1 MTCAASA
8 GESDE
13 PENTK
18 RRADGSAGGQHACA
32 IAQGLGIETV
42 IVPRFSSILSAYGI
56 ACADLTAESAVPF
69 AAEVTSQSIFGSSS
83 TYKEVLARVDSM
95 KADVTEELV
104 EQGANADQIDF
115 TVSIAVAY
123 DGADTILQIPL
134 STNLLEEF
142 KAAHLRETSFSME
155 RKVNMSGV
163 RVRGV
168 GKSFSVSPKDY
179 ASGLVQAESAGQ
191 AIVGRSSSETTAYFE
206 VDGSIQTVSTPVYV
220 LGQVPLGSKIAGPA
234 IIVDS
239 TQTIVVEP
247 GTTAFCLAEHV
258 ILRVPQSLP
267 LTDTIVPQPNGDS
280 TLASLKNAASSLL
293 ETVKPVKSDP
303 IMLAV
308 FANRFM
314 SIAEQM
320 GHTLQRTS
328 ISVSIKERLDFSC
341 SIHGTDGAL
350 VANAPHIPVHLGS
363 MQYAVQAQH
372 EHWKGKLRPGDV
384 LLTNHPQWGGEPGP
398 WRCIAEHELMAG
410 THLPDLTV
418 VTPVFDP
425 KDDEKILFY
434 VASRGH
440 HTDMYVASRL
450 RTHLMPLRPLTG
462 QRRNRRHIHE
472 PHLKAPLGRRR
483 VHNDLQARLRRSVR
497 RSGRARAV
505 RQTGPVSRLERDQT
519 YRPQHHGPPSGH

>member
-1 MTCAASA
+1 M
-8 GESDE
+8 
-13 PENTK
+13 
-18 RRADGSAGGQHACA
+18 
-32 IAQGLGIETV
+32 
-42 IVPRFSSILSAYGI
+42 PRFSSILSAYGI

-69 AAEVTSQSIFGSSS
+69 AAEVTPEATFGASI
-83 TYKEVLARVDSM
+83 TYREVLARVDNM
-95 KADVTEELV
+95 KAEVSRELV
-104 EQGANADQIDF
+104 EQGANAERIDF
-115 TVSIAVAY
+115 TVSISVAY

-134 STNLLEEF
+134 STQLLEEF

-163 RVRGV
+163 RVQGT

-179 ASGLVQAESAGQ
+179 AADLAAAESAALSFSGQ
-191 AIVGRSSSETTAYFE
+191 SASETTAYFE
-206 VDGSIQTVSTPVYV
+206 VAGAVKGISTPVYV
-220 LGQVPLGSKIAGPA
+220 LGDVPLGAKVAGPA

-267 LTDTIVPQPNGDS
+267 VSDSVIPQLDGHATIAQ
-280 TLASLKNAASSLL
+280 LKEFASSPLQ
-293 ETVKPVKSDP
+293 TVAPVKSDP

-384 LLTNHPQWGGEPGP
+384 LLTNHPQWGGMSKSSAA
-398 WRCIAEHELMAG
+398 WWC
-410 THLPDLTV
+410 
-418 VTPVFDP
+418 
-425 KDDEKILFY
+425 
-434 VASRGH
+434 
-440 HTDMYVASRL
+440 
-450 RTHLMPLRPLTG
+450 
-462 QRRNRRHIHE
+462 
-472 PHLKAPLGRRR
+472 
-483 VHNDLQARLRRSVR
+483 
-497 RSGRARAV
+497 
-505 RQTGPVSRLERDQT
+505 
-519 YRPQHHGPPSGH
+519 